1 MNFSRSIR
9 QMTVAKDGAADLDC
23 GDVHDL
29 FAAMLDDGLADLDLG
44 AMLVKHYTSEIER

>member
-9 QMTVAKDGAADLDC
+9 QMTGARDGTADLDG

-29 FAAMLDDGLADLDLG
+29 FAAMLDDGVAVLDLG
-44 AMLVKHYTSEIER
+44 AMLV